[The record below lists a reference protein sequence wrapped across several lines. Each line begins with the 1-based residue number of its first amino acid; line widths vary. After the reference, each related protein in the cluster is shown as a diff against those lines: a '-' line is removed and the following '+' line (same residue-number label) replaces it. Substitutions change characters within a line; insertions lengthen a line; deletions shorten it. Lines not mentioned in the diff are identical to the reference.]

1 MIQVATLLKHF
12 VFFIIIIK
20 IVYSFAYFS
29 HIIIDNH
36 SIFTKFFIVGANKNK
51 SKNGNETDETNE
63 TNETAKKIN
72 VHLLYWKQV
81 TEFIFT
87 VCMSLLLIY
96 HFFPDHN
103 FIHNYKPIVV
113 DKESKVLFLLFGF
126 ILIFS
131 AKWTILFDEDSKFV
145 RLIHLFH

>member
-20 IVYSFAYFS
+20 IVYSFAYFA

-36 SIFTKFFIVGANKNK
+36 SIFTRFF
-51 SKNGNETDETNE
+51 KNGKEEDETDETNKL
-63 TNETAKKIN
+63 TKKIN